1 MWYNNN
7 VIRKREIKMREKN
20 IKGLQEKISQ
30 LENIIFSLDLIDHWT
45 REDTELFEK
54 YNKEL
59 TQLKELV
66 INELTTR

>member
-1 MWYNNN
+1 
-7 VIRKREIKMREKN
+7 MREKN
-20 IKGLQEKISQ
+20 VKELQEKISQ
-30 LENIIFSLDLIDHWT
+30 LKNIIFNLNLIDHWT

-66 INELTTR
+66 INELTR

>member
-1 MWYNNN
+1 M
-7 VIRKREIKMREKN
+7 KEKN
-20 IKGLQEKISQ
+20 IKELQERISQ

-45 REDTELFEK
+45 REDTELIEK

-66 INELTTR
+66 INELTR

>member
-7 VIRKREIKMREKN
+7 VIRKRENKKKKKN
-20 IKGLQEKISQ
+20 IKELQERISQ

-45 REDTELFEK
+45 RKDTELFEK

-66 INELTTR
+66 INELTR

>member
-1 MWYNNN
+1 
-7 VIRKREIKMREKN
+7 MREKN
-20 IKGLQEKISQ
+20 IKELQEKISQ
-30 LENIIFSLDLIDHWT
+30 LENIIFSLDLIDHQT

-66 INELTTR
+66 INELTR

>member
-66 INELTTR
+66 INELTR

>member
-7 VIRKREIKMREKN
+7 VIRKREIKMKEKN
-20 IKGLQEKISQ
+20 IKELQERISQ

-66 INELTTR
+66 INELIR

>member
-7 VIRKREIKMREKN
+7 VIRKREIKMKEKN
-20 IKGLQEKISQ
+20 IKELQEKISQ

-66 INELTTR
+66 INELIR

>member
-1 MWYNNN
+1 M
-7 VIRKREIKMREKN
+7 KEKN
-20 IKGLQEKISQ
+20 IKELQERISQ

-45 REDTELFEK
+45 RKDTELFKK

-66 INELTTR
+66 INELTR

>member
-7 VIRKREIKMREKN
+7 VIRKREIKMKEKN
-20 IKGLQEKISQ
+20 IKELQERISQ

-45 REDTELFEK
+45 RKDTELFEK

-59 TQLKELV
+59 TQLKDLV
-66 INELTTR
+66 INELTR

>member
-1 MWYNNN
+1 
-7 VIRKREIKMREKN
+7 MREKN
-20 IKGLQEKISQ
+20 AKELQEKISQ

-66 INELTTR
+66 INELTR

>member
-1 MWYNNN
+1 MMKLLIIYYL
-7 VIRKREIKMREKN
+7 ILLKEEKN
-20 IKGLQEKISQ
+20 IKELQEKISQ

-45 REDTELFEK
+45 RKDTELFEK

-66 INELTTR
+66 INELTR

>member
-7 VIRKREIKMREKN
+7 VIRKREIKMKEKN
-20 IKGLQEKISQ
+20 IKELQERISQ

-45 REDTELFEK
+45 RKDTELFER

-66 INELTTR
+66 INELTR

>member
-20 IKGLQEKISQ
+20 VKELQEKISQ

-45 REDTELFEK
+45 RKDTELFEK

-66 INELTTR
+66 INELTR